1 MNTWKWYWVT
11 FAVVH
16 IEPENELPC
25 TKLLIEIEATIRR
38 VPSRDVHDEE
48 IIEDNIRYN
57 VNQAPWSIELQYN
70 SNDDH
75 TLRDLQG
82 VALSNKLRELQVPIE
97 ARSSLVDTILFK
109 ASEMKQ
115 KCLAS

>member
-1 MNTWKWYWVT
+1 MET
-11 FAVVH
+11 
-16 IEPENELPC
+16 
-25 TKLLIEIEATIRR
+25 EATIRR

-48 IIEDNIRYN
+48 IIEDNIRYS
-57 VNQAPWSIELQYN
+57 VNQALIDRSNELQYN

-115 KCLAS
+115 KYLAS